1 MVIRQQKTS
10 IVIGVSAELRQPRSR
25 LLSASSDAMTIS
37 TIVIPF
43 LGVLA
48 AACLAWSHGAG
59 ASEIAAC
66 AIMYVLTFVGVEV
79 GFHRHFAHRSFLAVH
94 PLRIILA
101 GLGSMALQ
109 GSVIWWA
116 GVHRVHHAHA
126 DRSGDPH
133 SPLEG
138 LLYAHVGWLF

>member
-1 MVIRQQKTS
+1 MRALAQNHRA
-10 IVIGVSAELRQPRSR
+10 IG
-25 LLSASSDAMTIS
+25 ASSDLVAIA
-37 TIVIPF
+37 IVVLPF

-48 AACLAWSHGAG
+48 AARLTWTHGAAAAAL
-59 ASEIAAC
+59 ASC

-101 GLGSMALQ
+101 ALGSMALQ

-126 DRSGDPH
+126 D
-133 SPLEG
+133 
-138 LLYAHVGWLF
+138 